1 MPDIKNEPFPVNLS
15 IRLLLD
21 NVSYSNALPN
31 WSDTLIIDYGA
42 RENRISTML
51 DRYLAGDRPQKA
63 LEISLP
69 KKSGDSDIWIIPS
82 VNDQIVLQSCVS
94 AVAETIEKKCLDPDI
109 VFSCRLNTD
118 PKHLA
123 FLGNQVDAW
132 KNFQSQTQDRCALNH
147 CVLQLDIKSAYESVN
162 FESFS
167 KFLYDST
174 DNHPATKILVGLLK
188 AFSGTNKGIPFIND
202 SVFFLGNAYFSEVD
216 KILRSHNCKFIRF
229 VDDYRIFGPSTADL
243 EAMLPVL
250 RVDLNKIGLDI
261 NDQKLKLGTG
271 EDYLKAMSKLKYEV
285 IPQSQYAHTSENIA
299 SLDVNGIFEN
309 IFACLKSPDE
319 KLHRGFGRMFMGLLS
334 SMRVH
339 ASFAR
344 ARGDT
349 ALQPEGEFSNLLV
362 QSSEALALIAER
374 LEAYRTGPQNNWK
387 LIWVLYLCKS
397 IPEEN
402 AKKSELTSK
411 IFDLIDEIRQS
422 PALDPVA
429 RLWAIRTTTD
439 RNPEET
445 LRLVEYVHGL
455 EYLEA
460 GRAWHGL

>member
-1 MPDIKNEPFPVNLS
+1 MCPQKARVPPTNKLQNIAPPAPPRRTSYARAD
-15 IRLLLD
+15 RLRTSCVEMGGELF
-21 NVSYSNALPN
+21 
-31 WSDTLIIDYGA
+31 
-42 RENRISTML
+42 R
-51 DRYLAGDRPQKA
+51 LAGDTPQKA

-69 KKSGDSDIWIIPS
+69 KKSGDSDIWIVPS

-94 AVAETIEKKCLDPDI
+94 AIAEIIEKRCLDPDI

-123 FLGNQVDAW
+123 FLSNQVNAW
-132 KNFQSQTQDRCALNH
+132 KNFQSQTQERCALNH
-147 CVLQLDIKSAYESVN
+147 CVLQVDIKSAYESVN
-162 FESFS
+162 FEAFS
-167 KFLYDST
+167 KFIYAST
-174 DNHPATKILVGLLK
+174 DSHPAAKILVSLLK
-188 AFSGTNKGIPFIND
+188 AFSETTKGIPFIND

-229 VDDYRIFGPSTADL
+229 VDDYRIFGPSTAEL
-243 EAMLPVL
+243 EAILSVL
-250 RVDLNKIGLDI
+250 RVDLHKMGFDI
-261 NDQKLKLGTG
+261 NDKKLKLGTG
-271 EDYLKAMSKLKYEV
+271 EDYLNAMAKLKYEV
-285 IPQSQYAHTSENIA
+285 IPRSQYAHTSANIT
-299 SLDVNGIFEN
+299 SLDVSGIFEN
-309 IFACLKSPDE
+309 IFACLKNPDE

-339 ASFAR
+339 ASFSR

-349 ALQPEGEFSNLLV
+349 NLQPEGEFSDLLV
-362 QSSEALALIAER
+362 QSPEALELIVER
-374 LEAYRTGPQNNWK
+374 LEEYRTGPQNDWK

-397 IPEEN
+397 IPEESK
-402 AKKSELTSK
+402 KKSELISK
-411 IFDLIDEIRQS
+411 IFDLIDEIQQS

-429 RLWAIRTTTD
+429 RLWAIRTTAD
-439 RNPEET
+439 RTPEEA